1 MGMGT
6 AITVLMAGMML
17 LMVGGIVWSVVSG
30 RLRARS
36 ADQTPRAHRH
46 RRQA

>member
-1 MGMGT
+1 MGVGT
-6 AITVLMAGMML
+6 AITVVMAGMML

-30 RLRARS
+30 RLRSGDRTA
-36 ADQTPRAHRH
+36 RAHRH